1 MIHSQLPIY
10 HTVTDLQSVIMGA
23 LAHLNR
29 DVRPWLARM
38 LADEAI
44 WMSVQVRR
52 ANIARDSAK
61 VPEIEALLEQLEI
74 VQTTLR
80 HAREQK
86 YLPNSAWEACLPLI
100 VSAGKQATAWKNTFA
115 PIPTPVA

>member
-10 HTVTDLQSVIMGA
+10 HTVTDLQSAIMGA

-29 DVRPWLARM
+29 DVKPWLARM

-52 ANIARDSAK
+52 ANIARDAAK

-80 HAREQK
+80 HARARIANAARRRGHAVNRQLTK
-86 YLPNSAWEACLPLI
+86 VYA
-100 VSAGKQATAWKNTFA
+100 
-115 PIPTPVA
+115 